1 MSDILD
7 TPTGGEGTANFLT
20 DAYLDK
26 LLKAKDET
34 AAQAQVRA
42 CLASVFQDR
51 DPIEAMLIAGELIEY
66 ARDYVLS
73 GMAAIRRTATVTA
86 RITMSPDDIAK
97 ATHLSRA
104 TVSRLITE
112 YREV

>member
-7 TPTGGEGTANFLT
+7 TPRGGEPANFLT
-20 DAYLDK
+20 DAYLAK
-26 LLKAKDET
+26 LLQPKDET
-34 AAQAQVRA
+34 PAQARVRE
-42 CLASVFQDR
+42 CLVSVFRDR
-51 DPIEAMLIAGELIEY
+51 DPVEGMLIAGELIEY

-86 RITMSPDDIAK
+86 RITMSPDEIAQ
-97 ATHLSRA
+97 ATGLSRA